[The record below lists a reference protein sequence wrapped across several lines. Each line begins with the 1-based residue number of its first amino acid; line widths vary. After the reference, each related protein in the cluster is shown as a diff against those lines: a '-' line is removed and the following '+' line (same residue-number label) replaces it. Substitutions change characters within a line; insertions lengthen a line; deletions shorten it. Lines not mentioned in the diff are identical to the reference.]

1 MTHTLHRQGS
11 VESLKQDYT
20 VLIADIP
27 FRIYRA
33 RLRRKFPGMY
43 AMVKRVLLKLGIV
56 QRLRTTE
63 KREPEQELKG
73 TVALTSREELRSYV
87 KRLKERNTGRSV
99 VVSGLFDEV
108 NSCLKELNICPHT
121 VQLSLGCFGKTELL
135 PSEEVLEMT
144 TMCGHHMVS
153 SRLVEKLVSDAGKGK
168 ITREEAAQL
177 MARLCTC
184 GVFNEVRAARTI
196 EVLEAD
202 SGNKVIQGVPET
214 S

>member
-1 MTHTLHRQGS
+1 
-11 VESLKQDYT
+11 
-20 VLIADIP
+20 
-27 FRIYRA
+27 
-33 RLRRKFPGMY
+33 MY